1 MTIDPILTATGIS
14 PDPVSDLEQLTAY
27 PFMVSALEAGT
38 VVAVMAGAIG
48 WFMVLRRET
57 FAGHTLSVMAFPGAA
72 AALLAGLSAAAG
84 FFVFSGAAALAI
96 GLTASGPRSGRGQ
109 EAAVTGAV
117 QAFGLACGFLF
128 LSLYK
133 GVLANYESLL
143 FGSFLGIT
151 SAQVL
156 ALLLVAAASL
166 ALLAFAGRP
175 LLFASIDEGV
185 ARSRGVPARAL
196 GLAFLMALGLAVAET
211 AQITGALL
219 VFALLVAPPA
229 TAQLIT
235 SRIGA
240 SLVLSM
246 LLGVLITWVGLAL
259 AYFYG
264 YPVGF
269 YITSVAFACYLLA
282 RLARTLLDRR
292 AQRRPPARP
301 AEQGTARP
309 AGGAA

>member
-1 MTIDPILTATGIS
+1 MLPAAGLS
-14 PDPVSDLEQLTAY
+14 PDPLTDLQSLTAY

-38 VVAVMAGAIG
+38 VVAVMAAAIG

-57 FAGHTLSVMAFPGAA
+57 FAGHTLSVMAFPGAT

-84 FFVFSGAAALAI
+84 FFLFSIVAALAI
-96 GLTASGPRSGRGQ
+96 GSTARGRRSDRGQ
-109 EAAVTGAV
+109 QAAVTGAV
-117 QAFGLACGFLF
+117 QAFGLALGFLF

-133 GVLANYESLL
+133 GVLSNYESLL

-151 SAQVL
+151 PGQVL
-156 ALLLVAAASL
+156 ALALVAAAAL
-166 ALLAFAGRP
+166 ALLAVVGRP
-175 LLFASIDEGV
+175 LLFASLDEGV
-185 ARSRGVPARAL
+185 ARARGVPARLL
-196 GLAFLMALGLAVAET
+196 GLGFLLLLGLAVAET

-235 SRIGA
+235 PRIGA
-240 SLVLSM
+240 SLALSI

-259 AYFYG
+259 AYFYD

-282 RLARTLLDRR
+282 RVARRLLDRR
-292 AQRRPPARP
+292 ARTRTRPL
-301 AEQGTARP
+301 P
-309 AGGAA
+309 AGGPA